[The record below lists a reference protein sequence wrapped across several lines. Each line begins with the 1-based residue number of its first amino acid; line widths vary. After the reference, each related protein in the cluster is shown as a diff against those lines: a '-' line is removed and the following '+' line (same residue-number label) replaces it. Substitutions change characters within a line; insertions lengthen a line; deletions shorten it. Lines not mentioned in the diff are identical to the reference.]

1 MNRRLA
7 AIARGR
13 AAFLVLFSCALAVFP
28 QRVVSLAPGLTEIVF
43 ALGRGG
49 SLVGVT
55 KFCDF
60 PPQAGKIAKVGGFLD
75 VNLEALLARA
85 PDVVLAYPEHAPRL
99 RALPANVRV
108 VTVRHGSLSDLLAS
122 MSEIGRAL
130 GRERAAQSL
139 IGRIRERL
147 ERLAAKADGR
157 RRARVLFVA
166 GRSAGE
172 LRNMFIVGSH
182 DFLNDLLQAA
192 GGVNAYQGRIAYPS
206 ISLETVIALAPEF
219 IFEIS
224 SHHEGI
230 ADEEIFSLWRPLAM
244 VPAVANRRVQVIR
257 DPAWLRPGP
266 RVAQVAEEL
275 ARLLHPPARAAQGPA
290 GQKP

>member
-1 MNRRLA
+1 MSRRLA
-7 AIARGR
+7 ADVRGW
-13 AAFLVLFSCALAVFP
+13 AAFLAIFSCAMDVFP

-43 ALGRGG
+43 ALDRGG

-75 VNLEALLARA
+75 VNLEALLALA

-99 RALPANVRV
+99 RALPEYMRV

-122 MSEIGRAL
+122 MSEIGRVL
-130 GRERAAQSL
+130 GRERTARLMINSIQ
-139 IGRIRERL
+139 ERL
-147 ERLAAKADGR
+147 ERLAAKAVGR
-157 RRARVLFVA
+157 KRARVLFVA

-172 LRNMFIVGSH
+172 LRNMFIVGRR
-182 DFLNDLLQAA
+182 DFLNDLLEVA
-192 GGVNAYQGRIAYPS
+192 GGVNAYQGSIAYPG

-219 IFEIS
+219 ILEIS
-224 SHHEGI
+224 SHFEGI
-230 ADEEIFSLWRPLAM
+230 DDEEIHSLWRPLSM

-266 RVAQVAEEL
+266 RVAEVAEDL
-275 ARLLHPPARAAQGPA
+275 ARLLQPAPRIPREGT
-290 GQKP
+290 GRKP